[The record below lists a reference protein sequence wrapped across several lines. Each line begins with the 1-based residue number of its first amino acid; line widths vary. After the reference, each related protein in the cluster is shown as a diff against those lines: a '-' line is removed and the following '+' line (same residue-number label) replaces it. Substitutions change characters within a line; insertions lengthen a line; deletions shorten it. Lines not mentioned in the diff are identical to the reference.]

1 MWKRTDEKIPMA
13 DAKDLTKTNDTRAVQ
28 ETQHALAADGEELAA
43 LLHSDDEGV
52 LLALLKNPAL
62 AEADVTV
69 LLARKNLPTA
79 VIEEI
84 CKRRDWLK
92 TYALKKALA
101 CHPHTPRL
109 VSSRLLKELYLMDL
123 VQIALLPGVSVELK
137 RNAEDQLAT
146 RLPQLPLGQKITL
159 ARRGPPRVA
168 GSLLA
173 EGHPLVVPVALDN
186 SHLTAAQI
194 LKALA
199 REDVPESVVQA
210 IAQHRKWSCDYNVRL
225 ALVRNPA
232 TTLAVS
238 LSFLPEL
245 TVSDLHELAAPGIL
259 PEPLRKY
266 LEAETQRRI
275 RASEMSGKEGGLNRS
290 MQHHLIYV
298 CSLKVVLNE
307 ARETVWA
314 FCDREK

>member
-1 MWKRTDEKIPMA
+1 MA
-13 DAKDLTKTNDTRAVQ
+13 DAKDLTKTNDTGAVQ
-28 ETQHALAADGEELAA
+28 ETQHALAANGEELAA
-43 LLHSDDEGV
+43 LLHSDDEEV
-52 LLALLKNPAL
+52 LLALLKTPAL
-62 AEADVTV
+62 GKTDVTV
-69 LLARKNLPTA
+69 LLARKNLPAA

-84 CKRRDWLK
+84 CQRRDWLK
-92 TYALKKALA
+92 TYALKKMLA

-109 VSSRLLKELYLMDL
+109 VSLRLLKEMYLMDL

-159 ARRGPPRVA
+159 ARRGPARIA

-199 REDVPESVVQA
+199 REGVPESVVQA

-245 TVSDLHELAAPGIL
+245 TVSDLHELAAPGVL
-259 PEPLRKY
+259 TEPLRKY
-266 LEAETQRRI
+266 LEAETHRRI
-275 RASEMSGKEGGLNRS
+275 RAGEKSAAGKEPFDQS
-290 MQHHLIYV
+290 KPSKDV
-298 CSLKVVLNE
+298 
-307 ARETVWA
+307 
-314 FCDREK
+314 